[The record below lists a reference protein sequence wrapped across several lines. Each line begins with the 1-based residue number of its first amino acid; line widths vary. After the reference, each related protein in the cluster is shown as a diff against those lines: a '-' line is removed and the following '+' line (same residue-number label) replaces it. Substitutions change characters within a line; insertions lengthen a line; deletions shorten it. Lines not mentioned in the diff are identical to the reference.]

1 MSTEKKQESW
11 VSIAQRCP
19 LQNSP
24 VTAANIAQ
32 MEIPFKV
39 YLDDQMQW
47 RNAHTKLVIV
57 DVAWWL
63 EALPEFP
70 LTSFPVSNPMQLIS
84 ELNDKLLELSIK
96 GLYVVRL
103 RLSLHFRGMKRLI
116 IGWLVMQK
124 KRTNNERM

>member
-84 ELNDKLLELSIK
+84 ELNDKLLEHQRTIRSQAETILALQ
-96 GLYVVRL
+96 GYEEAYNRL
-103 RLSLHFRGMKRLI
+103 VGDAE
-116 IGWLVMQK
+116 K
-124 KRTNNERM
+124 KDEQ

>member
-1 MSTEKKQESW
+1 
-11 VSIAQRCP
+11 
-19 LQNSP
+19 
-24 VTAANIAQ
+24 
-32 MEIPFKV
+32 V

-84 ELNDKLLELSIK
+84 ELNDKLLEHQRTIRSQAETILALQ
-96 GLYVVRL
+96 GYEEAYNRL
-103 RLSLHFRGMKRLI
+103 VGDAE
-116 IGWLVMQK
+116 K
-124 KRTNNERM
+124 KDEQ